1 MFTVD
6 RMTTVDTAAAA
17 KHAERAFRQSAAVA
31 GAGDAPSHERE
42 RRFAYVLARRVI
54 AA

>member
-17 KHAERAFRQSAAVA
+17 KHAERAFRQSAA
-31 GAGDAPSHERE
+31 GAGDAPTHERE
-42 RRFAYVLARRVI
+42 RRFAYVLARRVV